1 MTTPTAQPPAL
12 AMLAFAARGAFTIG
26 LLAVAVLSLAPVQ
39 TLPSLDLSDKIQHA
53 LAYAFLAATGC
64 FGFGLTSLRAQ
75 IAVVVALS
83 VFGGVIEVLQPPLA
97 GRTGTIADAIANQI
111 GVALGWMLARSAG
124 SVMQRPRWSR

>member
-1 MTTPTAQPPAL
+1 MTTPIAQPPAL

-26 LLAVAVLSLAPVQ
+26 LLAVAVLPLAPVQ
-39 TLPSLDLSDKIQHA
+39 TLPSLDLCETIQHA
-53 LAYAFLAATGC
+53 LAYAFLAASGC

-111 GVALGWMLARSAG
+111 GVALGWMLARSAA

>member
-1 MTTPTAQPPAL
+1 MTTPIAQPPAL

-111 GVALGWMLARSAG
+111 GVALGWMLARSAA

>member
-1 MTTPTAQPPAL
+1 MTTSTAQPPAL
-12 AMLAFAARGAFTIG
+12 AMLALAAQGAFAIG

-97 GRTGTIADAIANQI
+97 GRTGTIADGIANQI
-111 GVALGWMLARSAG
+111 GIALGWMLARSAG
-124 SVMQRPRWSR
+124 SVMQSPRWSR